1 MKPDTAANITLFASA
16 FLIIFLIAFCA
27 IMLIRRG
34 RINYDERQIIAR
46 GKAYKFGFVAMT
58 LYFVA
63 SELVCI
69 ISKVEWA
76 SHETNLSIGICFSV
90 VTFAIVC
97 IIKDAYVGFNQK
109 MSSILIPLIIIGLGN
124 IALGIITLKKNHWN
138 IIYNDQLYLPANLV
152 CGAAV
157 FIVIIVALIKYS
169 MENRE

>member
-1 MKPDTAANITLFASA
+1 MKPDTASNITFLASA
-16 FLIIFLIAFCA
+16 FLIFFLIAFCA
-27 IMLIRRG
+27 IMLIRSG
-34 RINYDERQIIAR
+34 RINYDERQILAR
-46 GKAYKFGFVAMT
+46 GKAYKFGFVAMI

-63 SELVCI
+63 SELGCI

-97 IIKDAYVGFNQK
+97 IIKDAYMGFNQK

-138 IIYNDQLYLPANLV
+138 IIYNDKLYLPANLV

-157 FIVIIVALIKYS
+157 FIVIIAALIKYS